1 MHNMPRMKV
10 LTTLSDMPVNTSR
23 NTSYVL
29 SSYSEKVQII
39 KNAPIFDNEGSWEQ
53 VCVVTGRKFSP
64 IQVPIHF
71 LNAGVC
77 NGQAYKK
84 LMEER
89 KAQKKAR
96 RAAKRAK

>member
-1 MHNMPRMKV
+1 MHNMPSMKI
-10 LTTLSDMPVNTSR
+10 LTTLNEMPARYAR

-29 SSYSEKVQII
+29 SSYTDKVQII
-39 KNAPIFDNEGSWEQ
+39 KNAPIYDNEASWLM
-53 VCVVTGRKFSP
+53 VCQVTGRKFSP

-71 LNAGVC
+71 MQASVC

-89 KAQKKAR
+89 KAAKKAR
-96 RAAKRAK
+96 RASRNK